1 MIVWFKCKMP
11 DKKHQNQCKSVHANH
26 NDGHFDP
33 AARKQC
39 VLPEMRTSSW
49 VLMQVKG
56 RAGVGQGRR
65 VLGSGKHAQ
74 EGLVQS
80 KAGRHFALVFGRVSL
95 FFSISDGQARY
106 FKGLSDALLL
116 HSVLL
121 LLLLLCLQGQD
132 ATCRP
137 VCQFVH
143 VDGGEMRGSN
153 QPKS

>member
-39 VLPEMRTSSW
+39 VLRSISRNAHEFLGSD
-49 VLMQVKG
+49 
-56 RAGVGQGRR
+56 AGEGQGRR

-80 KAGRHFALVFGRVSL
+80 MAGRHFALFFGRVSL